1 MFCRQLSCAGLN
13 HLLESVQT
21 LRALIQVTP
30 WIPLLLPGGSLKAQL
45 SNNSTQTKKKETNTN
60 NKIKRGSI
68 TKIFLDL
75 FQ

>member
-13 HLLESVQT
+13 HPLESVQT

-45 SNNSTQTKKKETNTN
+45 SNNSTQTKKETNTN
-60 NKIKRGSI
+60 NKIKHGSI